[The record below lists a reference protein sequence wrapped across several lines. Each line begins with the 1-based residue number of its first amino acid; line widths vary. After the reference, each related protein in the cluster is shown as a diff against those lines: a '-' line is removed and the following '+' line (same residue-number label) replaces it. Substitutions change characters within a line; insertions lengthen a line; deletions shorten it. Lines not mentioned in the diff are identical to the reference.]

1 MEAII
6 STFTAADKS
15 VAIDNALA
23 TPVLTWVAVG
33 HYYIA
38 LQWLR
43 HSVGLEPES
52 SRDQPH

>member
-1 MEAII
+1 MKAII

-15 VAIDNALA
+15 GAIHNALV
-23 TPVLTWVAVG
+23 TPTLTWVAVG
-33 HYYIA
+33 HYGIA

-52 SRDQPH
+52 IRDQPH